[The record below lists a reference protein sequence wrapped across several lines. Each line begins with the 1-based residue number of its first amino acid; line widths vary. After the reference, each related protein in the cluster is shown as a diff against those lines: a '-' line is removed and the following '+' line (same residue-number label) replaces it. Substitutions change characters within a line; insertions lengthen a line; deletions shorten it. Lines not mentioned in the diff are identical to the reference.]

1 MRKRWKSGT
10 LDTEPRSSHLP
21 AVKLERRF
29 ALTKILRTTENPR
42 AGTRLPAVVGRAAAA
57 SLEVAEFRGHSVHRV
72 NAERQ
77 GIEAVTLYP
86 VVASICSGKPMT
98 AHVIHRIDRLEI
110 DLSGECIYCG
120 ALAKDVELTDEHII
134 PFSLGGKAV
143 IREGSCKECARE
155 TAKLENEIAHKVLWD
170 FRAHVKSPTRRKK
183 SRPTEL
189 PFTYSIAG
197 GERLTKS
204 VPIVDHPFFTPMPV
218 LVLSW
223 LAHR

>member
-1 MRKRWKSGT
+1 
-10 LDTEPRSSHLP
+10 
-21 AVKLERRF
+21 
-29 ALTKILRTTENPR
+29 
-42 AGTRLPAVVGRAAAA
+42 
-57 SLEVAEFRGHSVHRV
+57 
-72 NAERQ
+72 
-77 GIEAVTLYP
+77 
-86 VVASICSGKPMT
+86 MT
-98 AHVIHRIDRLEI
+98 ANVVHRIDRLEI
-110 DLSGECIYCG
+110 DSFGECIYCG

-143 IREGSCKECARE
+143 IREGSCRECARE
-155 TAKLENEIAHKVLWD
+155 TAKLENEIAHKVLWE

-218 LVLSW
+218 WGRPGLLTGKQPTTEFEHCKAHVFSSVPPNIKQT
-223 LAHR
+223 LALGDGVPAELPFPEFQINHNLYARGIAKSLTAMRSADSVCVNSAGWYSQT